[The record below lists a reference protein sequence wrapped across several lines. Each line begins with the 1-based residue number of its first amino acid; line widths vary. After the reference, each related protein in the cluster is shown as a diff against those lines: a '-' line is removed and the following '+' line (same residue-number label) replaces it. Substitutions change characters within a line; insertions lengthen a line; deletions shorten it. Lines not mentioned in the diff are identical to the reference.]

1 MAIVSRKDHISFLH
15 NKIGEL
21 TSHADF
27 WDTTLICSDG
37 TMCQSKLV
45 GKSATSIVIILKYIL
60 LKFVTMF
67 QLDWF
72 SPSFTIHP
80 GLTPRL
86 SQP

>member
-45 GKSATSIVIILKYIL
+45 GKSATSIVIFNTMYYVELK
-60 LKFVTMF
+60 MF